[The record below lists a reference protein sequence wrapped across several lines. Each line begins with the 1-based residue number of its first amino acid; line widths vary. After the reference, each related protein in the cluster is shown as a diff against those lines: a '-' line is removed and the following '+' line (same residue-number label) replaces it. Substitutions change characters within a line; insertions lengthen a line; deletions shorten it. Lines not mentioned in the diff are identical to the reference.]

1 VRYDDFGRIFGRP
14 GLSLIERE
22 AIVIGVLIAQAAAQ
36 LTTHYRAMLR
46 VGGSDALMNALLEA
60 VSGMVGEQ
68 AIAAARRHVAEAR
81 TQ

>member
-1 VRYDDFGRIFGRP
+1 
-14 GLSLIERE
+14 
-22 AIVIGVLIAQAAAQ
+22 
-36 LTTHYRAMLR
+36 MLR